1 MIFLFIVI
9 IFNIIFIIGKKIK
22 SDLAIFR
29 SLGIKAAVLRM
40 NFTKIIMKLVITG
53 VISGTL
59 ISGICSGIFVNSI
72 AKGFHIWKLVC
83 QIIILDTAV
92 VFIVGLLAYNISKN
106 IIKGNIYKS
115 VANSSDISEKQY
127 RKAGFIRKNAIR
139 TDSKN

>member
-1 MIFLFIVI
+1 MFFIFKIYYSGTDDFLFIVI

-92 VFIVGLLAYNISKN
+92 VLS
-106 IIKGNIYKS
+106 
-115 VANSSDISEKQY
+115 
-127 RKAGFIRKNAIR
+127 
-139 TDSKN
+139 